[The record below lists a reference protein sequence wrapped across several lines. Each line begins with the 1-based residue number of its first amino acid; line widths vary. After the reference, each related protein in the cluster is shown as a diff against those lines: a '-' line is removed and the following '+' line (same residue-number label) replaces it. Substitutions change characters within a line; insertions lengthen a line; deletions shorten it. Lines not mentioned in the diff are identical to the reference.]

1 MALLGEDTSDL
12 ATFSDAKVTAPAIV
26 SLRDRVNVVAAG
38 KTRQTQAAVLVKS
51 NGKTF
56 EAQSDSGKPATDLTL
71 QRENLIR
78 KFIALA
84 APILGRSNAEK
95 CANAALDAENMSSAA
110 ALIHLARAT

>member
-12 ATFSDAKVTAPAIV
+12 ATFSDAKVTAPVVVA
-26 SLRDRVNVVAAG
+26 LRDRVKVVAAG

-56 EAQSDSGKPATDLTL
+56 EAQSDSGKPATDLAL
-71 QRENLIR
+71 QRENLMR

-84 APILGRSNAEK
+84 APILGREAAEK
-95 CANAALDAENMSSAA
+95 CANTCLLYTS
-110 ALIHLARAT
+110 RCV